1 MIKRSSTILNPT
13 GSFNKIENLKDIKI
27 TKSNIADVL
36 LSITPSDITMTFLM
50 TVFGEFEGKVLCNPY
65 DILVVP
71 VGHYHNNKNKFTTTV
86 GLWIYN
92 ILFID
97 SNNLFDELGYIT
109 NTINS
114 KMYGKLN
121 QKLSYAL
128 IEDRITT
135 DQLARYLET
144 TQFTMPLETVLT
156 PNHSQEMLTCSNKIS
171 KKKDELFKKYKK
183 EIDAGDIVVVEQIE
197 KELLNYGKSLLG
209 DDPALD
215 TFISGAQGS
224 FDNHFKNMYI
234 MKGAARNPDP
244 NAPKQY
250 NIIKSNYMDGISAED
265 YSNVAN
271 SLAAGPYARGKKTA
285 TGGYWEKLM
294 VSGYQHLVAGPKDS
308 DCGSKNYITV
318 TLTEDNVKD
327 WMYSY
332 IISGSSLVELTSQNM
347 NKYIGKTVK
356 FRFSSMCKSKN
367 CICNKCLGNYFYR
380 LDKKN
385 VGVLLSQIASKLK
398 LISMK
403 SFHDSVVRT
412 SEMDP
417 MKAFNIK

>member
-1 MIKRSSTILNPT
+1 MIKRSSVVINPD
-13 GSFNKIENLKDIKI
+13 GHFNKIENIKDTKI
-27 TKSNIADVL
+27 TKNNIGDVL
-36 LSITPSDITMTFLM
+36 LSLDPKDITMSFLM
-50 TVFGEFEGKVLCNPY
+50 SIFGEFNGKSLCNPY
-65 DILVVP
+65 DVLIVP
-71 VGHYHNNKNKFTTTV
+71 TGHYHNNKNKFTTTV
-86 GLWIYN
+86 GLWIFN
-92 ILFID
+92 ILFIE
-97 SNNLFDELGYIT
+97 SNNLFDELGYV
-109 NTINS
+109 NETIS
-114 KMYGKLN
+114 KKGFGKLN

-135 DQLARYLET
+135 DQLSRFLET

-183 EIDAGDIVVVEQIE
+183 EIDEGNVVIVEKIE
-197 KELLNYGKSLLG
+197 KELLDYAKELLG

-215 TFISGAQGS
+215 TFISGSQGT
-224 FDNHFKNMYI
+224 FDNHFKNIYI
-234 MKGAARNPDP
+234 MKGATRNPDP

-250 NIIKSNYMDGISAED
+250 NIIKSNYIDGISAED
-265 YSNVAN
+265 YSNTAN

-294 VSGYQHLVAGPKDS
+294 VSAYQHLVAGPKDS
-308 DCGSKNYITV
+308 DCGTKNYITV
-318 TLTEDNVKD
+318 DLTNDNVRF

-332 IISGSSLVELTSQNM
+332 IISGSSLIELTSQNM
-347 NKYIGKTVK
+347 DKYIGKTVK
-356 FRFSSMCKSKN
+356 FRFSSMCKSKD

-380 LDKKN
+380 IEKKN
-385 VGVLLSQIASKLK
+385 VGVLLAQIAAKLK

-417 MKAFNIK
+417 MKAFSIK